1 MTSEPAAARAAG
13 ATASDTLARERR
25 RLLNRV
31 MFKAYLW
38 ARVPLAACAGL
49 RVMRLDDEGCTVRL
63 PGGWRTRN
71 PFGSTYFAA
80 QCMAAEMSTG
90 APALILAGGAPVSV
104 ALIVVELRASFTRR
118 LLGESRFVFSEIAEM
133 KAAVDRAAAQ
143 DEPVSYTARPAARG
157 ADGALVSEFAVT
169 WSFKRRATKA

>member
-1 MTSEPAAARAAG
+1 MFSERSEA
-13 ATASDTLARERR
+13 LRR
-25 RLLNRV
+25 RILNPWGFRLYLLGR
-31 MFKAYLW
+31 L
-38 ARVPLAACAGL
+38 PLAAFAGL
-49 RVMRLDDEGCTVRL
+49 RLLRLDAGGCEVAL

-90 APALILAGGAPVSV
+90 APALVLAGGAPASV

-118 LLGESRFVFSEIAEM
+118 VLGESRFVFSEMAEM

-143 DEPVSYTARPAARG
+143 DEPVTYTARPVVLG
-157 ADGALVSEFAVT
+157 ADGAVASEFAVT
-169 WSFKRRATKA
+169 WSFKRRAQA